1 MNVATH
7 GDGSTMPQRKTIHN
21 GTWCPQNGNVNENC
35 QYKGQ
40 LTSQK
45 KWTTNI
51 VQEKQ
56 DNRYQPLQPENE
68 SWRALI
74 SKLRPVA
81 K

>member
-1 MNVATH
+1 MVMAAE
-7 GDGSTMPQRKTIHN
+7 
-21 GTWCPQNGNVNENC
+21 CPKEKLSIMARDVLKIENVNKNC

-56 DNRYQPLQPENE
+56 DNHCLPLQPQNE

>member
-1 MNVATH
+1 MV
-7 GDGSTMPQRKTIHN
+7 SSEWKCERELPIQRTTYI
-21 GTWCPQNGNVNENC
+21 VE
-35 QYKGQ
+35 
-40 LTSQK
+40 